1 MDYEKP
7 AKLVDEVGRVVPKV
21 AGRDQSEYAGQL

>member
-7 AKLVDEVGRVVPKV
+7 AKLTVDGVPAVVPKV
-21 AGRDQSEYAGQL
+21 AGRDQAEYAG